1 MTEFEVNFHA
11 AVEDYVVALHGLGD
25 PPEHPASVKLRLR
38 IAPEVYAA
46 EIGKAVHKGLPG
58 PARKHRRTRGTFP
71 SAPPAC
77 PVIWL
82 RTGRGLKAERFPF
95 GVVVSLGALDYT
107 EGALS
112 GVPP

>member
-1 MTEFEVNFHA
+1 MR
-11 AVEDYVVALHGLGD
+11 
-25 PPEHPASVKLRLR
+25 PPVASVAWQLRNLT
-38 IAPEVYAA
+38 
-46 EIGKAVHKGLPG
+46 
-58 PARKHRRTRGTFP
+58 RRSGGYGTFP

-82 RTGRGLKAERFPF
+82 RTGSGLKEELFPF

-107 EGALS
+107 EGARS

>member
-1 MTEFEVNFHA
+1 MTEFEINFQA
-11 AVEDYVVALHGLGD
+11 AVEDYLVAFHGLGV

-38 IAPEVYAA
+38 IAAEVHAA
-46 EIGKAVHKGLPG
+46 EIGKAVRKGLPG
-58 PARKHRRTRGTFP
+58 PARKHRWTRGTFP

-82 RTGRGLKAERFPF
+82 RAGRGLKEELFPF

-107 EGALS
+107 EGAGS